1 MHIEKDVWS
10 LSVVCFAM
18 STLLSLVGI
27 ITVIQL
33 YFNVSIYWASLYASI
48 FAGSL
53 GVSSLITPA
62 LFSKYEKKRLILI
75 ILAITA
81 SCNLLEIFMTNYFVA
96 LIFRIIPAILY
107 PIVVSASLTIVGK
120 INPEYTNRVV
130 LGISAGSILGLS
142 ITSYLGFAYGYQ
154 VCMLWFVL
162 IDVLAIILT
171 VLFIPPFEGNKE
183 PVVLQISRAKSKLF
197 LYSIGFVFFMIVGI
211 SITYNYIP
219 TYLDL
224 VTHMDAEMLFTTL
237 FLMGLLSMVGTT
249 LSGHLININ
258 GNMAVLSYPIGFS
271 IIMFIIGFFVK
282 DPFYEFVTLLVFSL
296 FDGSAYTVSQYWV
309 TSSVRESP
317 EFTNG
322 IFLLMCNLAIFIG
335 TMIGGAIIDMIDI
348 LYIFYGS
355 IIMMLLSIPFV
366 IIRIKTQPD
375 AR

>member
-1 MHIEKDVWS
+1 MVEKTVWS

-48 FAGSL
+48 FAGTL
-53 GVSSLITPA
+53 GVSSLVTPA
-62 LFSKYEKKRLILI
+62 LFSKYEKKKL
-75 ILAITA
+75 ILAILSVTA
-81 SCNLLEIFMTNYFVA
+81 ICNLAQLFMSDYYSA

-107 PIVVSASLTIVGK
+107 PIAVSASLTIVGK

-142 ITSYLGFAYGYQ
+142 ITSYLGLAYGYQ
-154 VCMLWFVL
+154 ICMLWFIL
-162 IDVLAIILT
+162 IDIIAIILT
-171 VLFIPPFEGNKE
+171 VLFIPAFEGNKE
-183 PVVLQISRAKSKLF
+183 PVVLQISHAKSRLF
-197 LYSIGFVFFMIVGI
+197 LYSILFVFFMVVGI

-219 TYLDL
+219 TYLEE

-249 LSGHLININ
+249 LSGHLVNKN
-258 GNMAVLSYPIGFS
+258 GNMAVLFYPIGFT
-271 IIMFIIGFFVK
+271 IVMFIVGLFVK
-282 DPFYEFVTLLVFSL
+282 FPFYEFCILLVFSL

-309 TSSVRESP
+309 TSSLRQSP
-317 EFTNG
+317 EFANG
-322 IFLLMCNLAIFIG
+322 IFLLLCNLGIFIG
-335 TMIGGAIIDMIDI
+335 TMLGSVIIDVVDI

-355 IIMMLLSIPFV
+355 MIMMLLSIPF
-366 IIRIKTQPD
+366 IIFRIKSKPD
-375 AR
+375 AH